1 MFHVRLLVYVSIYCY
16 CSPTRACSEV
26 CAFGMHFPGLSSSS
40 KKNESEL
47 SSRLAIYRLFFPSD
61 SRSTCLPLFLQSASK
76 SKTIFRI
83 LQNCLALSQTL
94 AAMGEANEKELRH
107 VDVLSSKDGKAEAS
121 TRTGRSE
128 VETLQHLQL
137 EKI

>member
-1 MFHVRLLVYVSIYCY
+1 
-16 CSPTRACSEV
+16 
-26 CAFGMHFPGLSSSS
+26 MHFPGLSSSS